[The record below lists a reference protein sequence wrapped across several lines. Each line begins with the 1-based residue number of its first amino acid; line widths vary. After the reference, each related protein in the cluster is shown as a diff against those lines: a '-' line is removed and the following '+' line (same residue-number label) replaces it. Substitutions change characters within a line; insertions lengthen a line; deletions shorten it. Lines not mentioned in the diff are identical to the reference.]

1 MDNNPM
7 TSLKFCPYGSLW
19 REKLAKPSK
28 SAMLNTSASS
38 EDKKMPLLSFPG
50 SSVVKIPPANAGDT
64 GSIPSLARSHMP
76 PSSATASKS
85 EHPRALPQ
93 QQEKLPQ

>member
-1 MDNNPM
+1 M
-7 TSLKFCPYGSLW
+7 GS
-19 REKLAKPSK
+19 
-28 SAMLNTSASS
+28 
-38 EDKKMPLLSFPG
+38 PG
-50 SSVVKIPPANAGDT
+50 GSMVKNLTANAGDT